1 MKRTLLLILTCLA
14 VMTIKAQDQ
23 KIYTFVDAVKDESI
37 TLPVFKLYADGQL
50 HVTDPIVG
58 NLPEEVQWIVKN
70 YRKPA
75 DVPSKVDVEIS
86 YVVEKDGKLSNIQI
100 NEYKPGYESITTPPS
115 SFKSEIR
122 RLLGSMKKWMPAKK
136 QGRAIRYK
144 RESSLYLFDYAKAL
158 KEREDENKALKE
170 SEDSEIIWEES
181 NKYKVYDFVEE
192 MPSFPGGLEA
202 MFEWIQRNQK
212 KPEGDPV
219 GRCILKFVVEKDG
232 SLSGIRVVRSSGNEK
247 LDEESIRLVK
257 TMPRWN
263 PGKQNG
269 ENARCRFTLDIPFI

>member
-23 KIYTFVDAVKDESI
+23 KIYTFVDAIKDESI
-37 TLPVFKLYADGQL
+37 TLPVFKLYTDGQL
-50 HVTDPIVG
+50 HVTDPVVG
-58 NLPEEVQWIVKN
+58 NLPEEVQWFVKN

-75 DVPSKVDVEIS
+75 DVPSKVNVEIS

-144 RESSLYLFDYAKAL
+144 RESSLYLFDYAKVL

-170 SEDSEIIWEES
+170 SEDSEILWEES
-181 NKYKVYDFVEE
+181 NKNKVYDFVEE

-212 KPEGDPV
+212 KPEGDPI

-269 ENARCRFTLDIPFI
+269 ENVRCRFTLDIPFI

>member
-50 HVTDPIVG
+50 HVTDPVVG
-58 NLPEEVQWIVKN
+58 NLPEEVQWFVKN

-75 DVPSKVDVEIS
+75 DVPSKVNVEIS

-144 RESSLYLFDYAKAL
+144 RESSLYLFDYAKVL

-212 KPEGDPV
+212 KPEGDPI

-269 ENARCRFTLDIPFI
+269 ENVRCRFTLDIPFI

>member
-50 HVTDPIVG
+50 HVTDPVVG
-58 NLPEEVQWIVKN
+58 NLPEEVQWFVKN

-75 DVPSKVDVEIS
+75 DVPSKVNVEIS

-144 RESSLYLFDYAKAL
+144 RESSLYLFDYAKVL